1 MNPGAA
7 RYTRWMPRRPFRTIT
22 PQGTEILVE
31 TLPHVRSCSVGF
43 WVRRGSCFE
52 LPEEEGLAH
61 FIEHTVFKGT
71 ERYPGP
77 QVMAEATDRL
87 GGNVDAFT
95 GKETACFYGKVL
107 REQLPALVDLLGEL
121 VTTPLFDEDELAR
134 ERKVILEEISQS
146 EDQPDDWA
154 CELFYAN
161 FWPGGTLAH
170 PILGTREQVS
180 SYDAAQARAF
190 FGKTYRAPNL
200 LIAAAGDLQ
209 PDALLELLQPVL
221 ERMPGRLDGAWPGPN
236 QPSPFLLNTPRKE
249 LQQASLVMGF
259 PAFPHQ
265 HPDRAAVNL
274 LGHILGGG
282 MSSRLFME
290 LREKHALCYQVG
302 SYLSQYWD
310 TGALQIAASCAPDR
324 AQELVR
330 RTVAECALLRRDGAT
345 RDELVRAKLQLRT
358 SLVLNQESS
367 SSRMFSLAH
376 QAIHLDRL
384 QTLDEQIQE
393 IDQVTLDQV
402 HRVAR
407 EVLAPEAFGVSA
419 LGTGRTTG
427 IRRRDLLAAV

>member
-1 MNPGAA
+1 MVK
-7 RYTRWMPRRPFRTIT
+7 RPFRTVT
-22 PQGTEILVE
+22 SQGTEILVE
-31 TLPHVRSCSVGF
+31 PLPHVRSCSVGF
-43 WVRRGSCFE
+43 WVKRGSCFE
-52 LPEEEGLAH
+52 LPDEEGLAH

-77 QVMAEATDRL
+77 QTMAEATDRL

-107 REQLPALVDLLGEL
+107 GEQLPALVDLLGEL
-121 VTTPLFDEDELAR
+121 VTTPRFEEEELAR

-154 CELFYAN
+154 NELFYAN

-170 PILGTREQVS
+170 PILGTRDQV
-180 SYDAAQARAF
+180 AAYGADQARAF
-190 FGKTYRAPNL
+190 FRKTYRAPNL
-200 LIAAAGDLQ
+200 LIAAAGDIQ
-209 PDALLELLQPVL
+209 IDAFLELLQPILALLPPGL
-221 ERMPGRLDGAWPGPN
+221 EETWPTAN
-236 QPSPFLLNTPRKE
+236 QPKPFLLNTPRKE

-259 PAFPHQ
+259 PAYPHQ

-274 LGHILGGG
+274 LGYVLGGG

-302 SYLSQYWD
+302 SYLSHYRD

-330 RTVAECALLRRDGAT
+330 RTVSECAKLRREGVT
-345 RDELVRAKLQLRT
+345 HDELERAKLQLRT
-358 SLVLNQESS
+358 SLVLNQESTS
-367 SSRMFSLAH
+367 NRMFSLAH
-376 QAIHLDRL
+376 QAIHMDRL
-384 QTLDEQIQE
+384 LSLDQQIQE
-393 IDQVTLDQV
+393 IDRVDLDQIQ
-402 HRVAR
+402 RIAS
-407 EVLAPEAFGVSA
+407 EILDPGAFGVSS

-427 IRRRDLLAAV
+427 IRSRDLVEVP

>member
-1 MNPGAA
+1 
-7 RYTRWMPRRPFRTIT
+7 MPIRPFRTVT
-22 PQGTEILVE
+22 AQGTEILVE
-31 TLPHVRSCSVGF
+31 PLAHVRSCSVGF
-43 WVRRGSCFE
+43 WVRRGSCCE
-52 LPEEEGLAH
+52 LPGEEGLAH

-121 VTTPLFDEDELAR
+121 VTTPRFQEDELAR

-154 CELFYAN
+154 SELFYAN

-170 PILGTREQVS
+170 PILGTREQVGG
-180 SYDAAQARAF
+180 YAQAQARAF
-190 FGKTYRAPNL
+190 FQKTYRAPNL
-200 LIAAAGDLQ
+200 LIAAAGDVRA
-209 PDALLELLQPVL
+209 DAFMELLQPVL
-221 ERMPGRLDGAWPGPN
+221 DRLPDGPAGAWPGPN
-236 QPSPFLLNTPRKE
+236 RPRPFLLNTPRKE

-274 LGHILGGG
+274 LGYVLGGG

-302 SYLSQYWD
+302 SYLSQYRD
-310 TGALQIAASCAPDR
+310 TGALQIAASCAPER

-330 RTVAECALLRRDGAT
+330 RTMAECRKLSRDGVTA
-345 RDELVRAKLQLRT
+345 DELERAKLQLRT
-358 SLVLNQESS
+358 SLVLNQESA
-367 SSRMFSLAH
+367 SSRMFALAH
-376 QAIHLDRL
+376 QAIHMERMLS
-384 QTLDEQIQE
+384 LDEQIQE
-393 IDQVTLDQV
+393 IDRVDLDQV
-402 HRVAR
+402 RRVAGQ
-407 EVLAPEAFGVSA
+407 VLLPEAFGVSA
-419 LGTGRTTG
+419 LGTGRATA
-427 IRRRDLLAAV
+427 IRMRDLQDAV

>member
-1 MNPGAA
+1 MG
-7 RYTRWMPRRPFRTIT
+7 YTQEMPKRPFRYRT

-31 TLPHVRSCSVGF
+31 PLPHVRSCSVGF

-71 ERYPGP
+71 ERFPGP

-107 REQLPALVDLLGEL
+107 SEQLPALVDLLGEL
-121 VTTPLFDEDELAR
+121 VTTPRFDEDELAR

-154 CELFYAN
+154 SELFYAH

-170 PILGTREQVS
+170 PILGTRDQVG
-180 SYDAAQARAF
+180 SYGAGQARAF
-190 FGKTYRAPNL
+190 FQKTYRAPNL
-200 LIAAAGDLQ
+200 LIAAAGDIQ
-209 PDALLELLQPVL
+209 PEAFLELLQPILV
-221 ERMPGRLDGAWPGPN
+221 RLPAGHDGAWPAPN
-236 QPSPFLLNTPRKE
+236 QPRPFLLNTPRKD

-259 PAFPHQ
+259 PAIPHQ
-265 HPDRAAVNL
+265 HADRSAVNL
-274 LGHILGGG
+274 LGYVLGGG

-290 LREKHALCYQVG
+290 LREKQALCYQVG
-302 SYLSQYWD
+302 SYLSQYRD

-330 RTVAECALLRRDGAT
+330 RTVAECAKVRRDGVSA
-345 RDELVRAKLQLRT
+345 DELDRAKLQLRS

-367 SSRMFSLAH
+367 SSRMFALAH
-376 QAIHLDRL
+376 QAIHMDRL
-384 QTLDEQIQE
+384 LSLDQQIQE
-393 IDQVTLDQV
+393 IDQVNLEQV

-407 EVLAPEAFGVSA
+407 EVLMPERFGVSA

-427 IRRRDLLAAV
+427 IRRRDLLDVL

>member
-1 MNPGAA
+1 
-7 RYTRWMPRRPFRTIT
+7 
-22 PQGTEILVE
+22 
-31 TLPHVRSCSVGF
+31 
-43 WVRRGSCFE
+43 
-52 LPEEEGLAH
+52 LAH

-77 QVMAEATDRL
+77 QTMAEATDRL

-107 REQLPALVDLLGEL
+107 GEQLPALVDLLGEL
-121 VTTPLFDEDELAR
+121 VTTPRFEEDELAR

-154 CELFYAN
+154 NELFYAN

-170 PILGTREQVS
+170 PILGTRDQV
-180 SYDAAQARAF
+180 AAYGADQARAF
-190 FGKTYRAPNL
+190 FRKTYRAPNL
-200 LIAAAGDLQ
+200 LIAAAGDIQ
-209 PDALLELLQPVL
+209 IDAFLELLQPILALLPAGL
-221 ERMPGRLDGAWPGPN
+221 EETWPTAN
-236 QPSPFLLNTPRKE
+236 QPKPFLLNTPRKE

-259 PAFPHQ
+259 PAYPHQ

-274 LGHILGGG
+274 LGYVLGGG

-302 SYLSQYWD
+302 SYLSHYRD

-330 RTVAECALLRRDGAT
+330 RTVSECAKLRREGVT
-345 RDELVRAKLQLRT
+345 HDELERAKLQLRT
-358 SLVLNQESS
+358 SLVLNQESTS
-367 SSRMFSLAH
+367 NRMFSLAH
-376 QAIHLDRL
+376 QAIHMDRL
-384 QTLDEQIQE
+384 LSLDQQIQE
-393 IDQVTLDQV
+393 IDRVDLDQIQ
-402 HRVAR
+402 RIAA
-407 EVLAPEAFGVSA
+407 EILDPGTFGVSS

-427 IRRRDLLAAV
+427 IRSRDLVEVP